1 VDIKYQLDA
10 DVPASAVR

>member
-1 VDIKYQLDA
+1 MWTYQLDA